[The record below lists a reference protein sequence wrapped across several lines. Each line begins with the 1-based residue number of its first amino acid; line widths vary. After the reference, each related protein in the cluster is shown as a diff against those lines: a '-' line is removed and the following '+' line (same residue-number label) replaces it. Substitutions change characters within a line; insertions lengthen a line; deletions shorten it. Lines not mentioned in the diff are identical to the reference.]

1 MINTLLDHPT
11 IWATGVV
18 EELTYSKLAVE
29 NVNSISDILLKNITI
44 SSYGA
49 TVEELAFIYIA
60 VEPINTIHEEKT
72 TYIPKQKKLFLY
84 RKLPYERVLEY
95 SEEEVLRL
103 MAETYLTS
111 IQALGAF
118 EIPDFDYLSLAKD
131 VQQAFV
137 NMGWIIDDTCAP
149 LDPCLNTN
157 TIVAF
162 LKSKNWEEKS
172 RSPRYQVM
180 SPPKNQAAL
189 KGMQLYIPL
198 LPKENLAIYKLAL
211 SGLVALI
218 ARIYQR
224 DTSELIWLFS
234 KNKEQL
240 EEHIELL
247 QGVLK
252 HIK

>member
-1 MINTLLDHPT
+1 MINALLDHPT
-11 IWATGVV
+11 IWATGISCHK
-18 EELTYSKLAVE
+18 TTHKLAVE
-29 NVNSISDILLKNITI
+29 NINSISDVLLENITI

-60 VEPINTIHEEKT
+60 VEPANTIHEEKT

-84 RKLPYERVLEY
+84 RKLPYEKVLEY

-111 IQALGAF
+111 IRELGEF
-118 EIPDFDYLSLAKD
+118 EIPDFDYIRLAKD

-137 NMGWIIDDTCAP
+137 NMGWIIDDTCVP

-157 TIVAF
+157 TIAAF
-162 LKSKNWEEKS
+162 LKSKEWKEKS
-172 RSPRYQVM
+172 QSPRYQVM
-180 SPPKNQAAL
+180 TPPKSQVAL

-198 LPKENLAIYKLAL
+198 LSKENLDIHKLAL
-211 SGLVALI
+211 GGLVELI
-218 ARIYQR
+218 AQIYER
-224 DTSELIWLFS
+224 DISELLGLFS

-240 EEHIELL
+240 KKQIELL
-247 QGVLK
+247 QGVLQ